1 MKASATVT
9 IEAPI
14 EQVFDYIAD
23 IENMDQWV
31 NGVTEPKWTSDP
43 VEETGAT
50 FQSFYTYGGTTH
62 EMEYEITALEAPT
75 RMATRSTSGPFP
87 FDAEVELVP
96 VEEKT
101 RITNTLDAR
110 ATNLALGI
118 WFALFGVLIRP
129 FMARQLQRELLLV
142 KTLLE
147 EPEQVDES

>member
-9 IEAPI
+9 IDAPI
-14 EQVFDYIAD
+14 EQVFGYIAD
-23 IENMDQWV
+23 VENMDQWV

-43 VEETGAT
+43 VKEARAT

-62 EMEYEITALEAPT
+62 EMEYEITALEAPI

-87 FDAEVELVP
+87 FDAEVELVQ
-96 VEEKT
+96 VDEKT

-110 ATNLALGI
+110 ATNWGLRI
-118 WFALFGVLIRP
+118 WFALFGMMNRP

-147 EPEQVDES
+147 EPEEAEES